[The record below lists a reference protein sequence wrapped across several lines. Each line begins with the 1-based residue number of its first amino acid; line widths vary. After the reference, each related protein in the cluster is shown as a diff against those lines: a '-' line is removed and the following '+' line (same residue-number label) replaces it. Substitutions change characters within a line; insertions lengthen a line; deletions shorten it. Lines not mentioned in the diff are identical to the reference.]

1 MLFESLSLQQYLD
14 SFMVLLVIFSKSSEG
29 KENSAIRKHKA
40 ICKII
45 KRSPS
50 PPHPSPHI
58 KCRPYAEATPS
69 LQLTVVTVVIS
80 LCQSNYVKSSILV
93 VFHNPQHTEQ
103 NNAADSCK
111 GTDGIII
118 AHTPPPRLTVTCRKG
133 TDPIIS
139 RTGFLVTREGEG
151 GPWLHL
157 CHLGTQPTFPL
168 GKCKTN
174 NVITLRRR
182 WWGGCYPRG
191 GTALRY

>member
-1 MLFESLSLQQYLD
+1 MG
-14 SFMVLLVIFSKSSEG
+14 LLVIFSKSSEG

-45 KRSPS
+45 KRSPCS
-50 PPHPSPHI
+50 PPFPPHQMQTICWGHASTLADCCHCSHQSLPEPLRKIIRPGCSP
-58 KCRPYAEATPS
+58 
-69 LQLTVVTVVIS
+69 
-80 LCQSNYVKSSILV
+80 QS
-93 VFHNPQHTEQ
+93 
-103 NNAADSCK
+103 
-111 GTDGIII
+111 I
-118 AHTPPPRLTVTCRKG
+118 AHWAEQCGWQPQGHRWNYHSSHPPWLTVTCRKG

-151 GPWLHL
+151 GPLLHL
-157 CHLGTQPTFPL
+157 CHRGTQSTFPP

-182 WWGGCYPRG
+182 WWGGCCPRG